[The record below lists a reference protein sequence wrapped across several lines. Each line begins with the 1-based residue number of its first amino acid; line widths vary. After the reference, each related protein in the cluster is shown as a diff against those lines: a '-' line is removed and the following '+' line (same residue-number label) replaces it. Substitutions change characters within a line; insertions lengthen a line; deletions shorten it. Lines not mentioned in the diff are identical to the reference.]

1 MDKKISVITL
11 PDDMK
16 LCGYKGE
23 YVFDKII
30 SAKDYYEKLMLE
42 IWVEK
47 YVKQAKVIYDIGAN
61 LGNHTVYF
69 ASYVS
74 EAEIYAFEPLPENFQ
89 LLQKNVEENGLKKVK
104 LYQAACGDNKRKA
117 TMSLRMKENN
127 GTAKIDKEDTKGQAV
142 EILALDD
149 MELPSP
155 DFIKIDVEGFELHV
169 LKGMRNILKSS
180 EPTLWIEV
188 DTENGKNVYEFLKNM
203 GYYPIEMNLEQD
215 NNVVFSKKGIKDSD
229 SKIFQ
234 DLLYKAEAKR
244 NDREIIRKKT
254 SQYEYEQKKAESL
267 KKDLEKEVSKYEYEQ
282 KKAESLKKSLEEQ
295 VSKYE
300 YEQKKAESLK
310 IDLEKQ
316 TSKYE
321 YEQKKAESLKK
332 DLEKQTSKYEYEQKK
347 AESLKKSL
355 EEQVS
360 KYEYEQKKAGG
371 LKKDLEKQI
380 FLSEEQQKRAEKLEE
395 QLNEKI
401 YEYKKELEQVKQ
413 LEEEKEFQRKQTD
426 YFEERLKKK
435 ASQFL
440 YEQRKAEELK
450 RKCNE
455 YEARLSLYQ
464 KSKLFRLMLWKWK
477 ISSKTRFYLKK
488 AIYTFGNRVYTK
500 LLPYPKLRS
509 FCSKVNRKLKLFKN
523 PQAVVSYHRKKEEN
537 INQST
542 KKRNMNTR
550 LKKPLEMNVAI
561 IADEFTYNSFRYEC
575 NIFPLNPDNWKKILE
590 EKEIDLFFCESAW
603 AGIDPIKRP
612 WRGQIYGS
620 INFKKENRG
629 VLLEILAYCK
639 ENNIPTIFWNKE
651 DPTHYPDKVHNFV
664 DTAVKFDHIFT
675 TDADC
680 VEKYKKD
687 YGHKSVHLL
696 MFATQPKL
704 FNPIEEFQRTEE
716 IIFAGSWYQQH
727 PARCEEMG
735 GILDNIIASKYPLKI
750 YNRHSE
756 TDDPNHIFPERFQE
770 YLHPS
775 LPHDQMK
782 TAYKSSKYAL
792 NINTVT
798 HSSSMFAR
806 RVFELMSSHTL
817 VVSNYSKGMEELFG
831 DRIVFIDGTHEI
843 VIEQEEEKREKALY
857 NVLAH
862 HTYKQRFHQILKDIN
877 LSFIEEDDDI
887 TFLFE
892 IRNEE
897 SAKNAYKKLQE
908 IDYGNKKGIFYIK
921 KECSEVELRHIV
933 TIYNGFLV
941 NVISE
946 DYCCKY
952 EDVLSIDTKY
962 FIIADG
968 NLSNDFVR
976 KAVLHFEYLEN
987 TIGITEGKN
996 KFTFIENEKIN
1007 NVLFSK
1013 NMFYEVKK
1021 TYSGIEDMT
1030 FKIYQC

>member
-267 KKDLEKEVSKYEYEQ
+267 KKDLEKEV
-282 KKAESLKKSLEEQ
+282 
-295 VSKYE
+295 
-300 YEQKKAESLK
+300 
-310 IDLEKQ
+310 
-316 TSKYE
+316 
-321 YEQKKAESLKK
+321 
-332 DLEKQTSKYEYEQKK
+332 SKYEYEQKK

>member
-155 DFIKIDVEGFELHV
+155 DFIKIDVEEFELHV

-254 SQYEYEQKKAESL
+254 SQ
-267 KKDLEKEVSKYEYEQ
+267 
-282 KKAESLKKSLEEQ
+282 
-295 VSKYE
+295 
-300 YEQKKAESLK
+300 
-310 IDLEKQ
+310 
-316 TSKYE
+316 YE

-1021 TYSGIEDMT
+1021 TYSGIENMT

>member
-300 YEQKKAESLK
+300 YEQKKA
-310 IDLEKQ
+310 
-316 TSKYE
+316 
-321 YEQKKAESLKK
+321 
-332 DLEKQTSKYEYEQKK
+332 
-347 AESLKKSL
+347 
-355 EEQVS
+355 
-360 KYEYEQKKAGG
+360 GG

-455 YEARLSLYQ
+455 YETRLSLYQ

-1021 TYSGIEDMT
+1021 TYSGIENMT